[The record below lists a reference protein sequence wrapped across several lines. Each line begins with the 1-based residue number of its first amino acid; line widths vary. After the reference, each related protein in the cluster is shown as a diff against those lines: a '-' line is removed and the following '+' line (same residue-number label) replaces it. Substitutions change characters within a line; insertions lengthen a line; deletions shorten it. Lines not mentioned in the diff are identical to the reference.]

1 MKPLSPARRSP
12 SPTALLVA
20 CAALALAALAGCA
33 RQADGEAAPAAGD
46 GADGRQDDPVP
57 VEVVSLESGPIESL
71 LRYSVNVEAE
81 RQVAVLARAPGQV
94 IGLLVEEG
102 DEVREGQ
109 LLLRIEDDE
118 ARSALAKVENDLERA
133 IREHDKQVQ
142 MHARG
147 LVSDQ
152 TLENA
157 AHERKR
163 LEIALDDARRALR
176 YTRVRAPIGGTISR
190 RMVDLGD
197 FLQTQQP
204 LFEIT
209 DFDSLVARVHVP
221 EAHLPALE
229 VGLEAR
235 VRPQQ
240 GGFETYTGE
249 IERIAPVIDAD
260 SGTVRTTIGLPS
272 ARGLRPGMFV
282 AVELITERREEA
294 LRLPKRALV
303 YDEEQPFA
311 FLVVESDEG
320 PRVER
325 VRVDPVIE
333 DRHFVLP
340 KAGFSEGDRVVIAGQ
355 IGLKDGARVIARP
368 AAQPPTATAQASD
381 AGTGER
387 VQ

>member
-1 MKPLSPARRSP
+1 MTPPYPARKRRYL
-12 SPTALLVA
+12 ALFTVA
-20 CAALALAALAGCA
+20 CTGLALAAACT
-33 RQADGEAAPAAGD
+33 RDGEAEDEASERGD
-46 GADGRQDDPVP
+46 DARSGGPVP
-57 VEVVSLESGPIESL
+57 VEVVSLERGPIEAL
-71 LRYSVNVEAE
+71 LRFSVNLEAE
-81 RQVAVLARAPGQV
+81 RQIEVLARAPGQV
-94 IGLLVEEG
+94 IGLHVEEG
-102 DEVREGQ
+102 DEVRQGQ

-118 ARSALAKVENDLERA
+118 ATSAVAKVENDLERA
-133 IREHDKQVQ
+133 IREHEKQVQ

-152 TLENA
+152 VLENA

-190 RMVDLGD
+190 RRVDLGD
-197 FLQTQQP
+197 YLAPQQP

-240 GGFETYTGE
+240 GSSEAHVGA

-260 SGTVRTTIGLPS
+260 SGTARTTISLSPS
-272 ARGLRPGMFV
+272 PGLRPGMFV
-282 AVELITERREEA
+282 AVELITERREDA

-311 FLVVESDEG
+311 FRITDDDDG
-320 PRVER
+320 QRVER
-325 VRVDPVIE
+325 VRVEPVIE

-340 KAGFSEGDRVVIAGQ
+340 EAGFAAGDRVVIAGQ
-355 IGLKDGARVIARP
+355 IGLKDGARVTARP
-368 AAQPPTATAQASD
+368 AANTATTAQARDADAD
-381 AGTGER
+381 AGAR
-387 VQ
+387 IQ

>member
-1 MKPLSPARRSP
+1 MTPPYPPRKRRYLARF
-12 SPTALLVA
+12 TVA
-20 CAALALAALAGCA
+20 CVALTVAAACTREGDAEGKTAA
-33 RQADGEAAPAAGD
+33 RDDGDRRDA
-46 GADGRQDDPVP
+46 PVP
-57 VEVVSLESGPIESL
+57 VEVVALERGPIESL
-71 LRYSVNVEAE
+71 LRFSVNVEAE
-81 RQVAVLARAPGQV
+81 RQVQVLARAPGQV

-102 DEVREGQ
+102 DEVRQGQ
-109 LLLRIEDDE
+109 VLLRIEDDE

-133 IREHDKQVQ
+133 IREHDKQAQ

-152 TLENA
+152 ALENA

-176 YTRVRAPIGGTISR
+176 YTRVRAPIAGTISR
-190 RMVDLGD
+190 RFVDFGD
-197 FLQTQQP
+197 YLQLQQP

-221 EAHLPALE
+221 EAHLPALD

-235 VRPQQ
+235 IRPQQ
-240 GGFETYTGE
+240 GGFDTHLGE
-249 IERIAPVIDAD
+249 IARIAPVIDAD
-260 SGTVRTTIGLPS
+260 SGTVQTTIGFPP

-282 AVELITERREEA
+282 AAELITERREDA

-311 FLVVESDEG
+311 FRIVDDGEG
-320 PRVER
+320 QRVER
-325 VRVDPVIE
+325 VRVVPIIE

-340 KAGFSEGDRVVIAGQ
+340 KADFSEGDLVVIAGQ
-355 IGLKDGARVIARP
+355 IGLKDGTRVSARP
-368 AAQPPTATAQASD
+368 AAAHQTTAQARD
-381 AGTGER
+381 AGTSER
-387 VQ
+387 IP